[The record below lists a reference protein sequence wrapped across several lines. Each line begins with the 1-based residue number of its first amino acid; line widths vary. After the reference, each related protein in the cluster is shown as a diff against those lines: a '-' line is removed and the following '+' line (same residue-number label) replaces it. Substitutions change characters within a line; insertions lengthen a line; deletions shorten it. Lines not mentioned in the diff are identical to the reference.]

1 MDINEKALQL
11 HKEWNGKLETIAK
24 SKVNSREDLA
34 LAYTPGVAEPCK
46 VIAEDKEAAYTYT
59 WKSNTVAV
67 VSDGS
72 AVLGLGNIGP
82 YAAMPVMEGKCVLFK
97 EFGDVNAVPI
107 CLDTQDTEEIITA
120 VKNIAPGF
128 GGINLED
135 ISAPRC
141 FEIEERLKEILDI
154 PVFHDDQ
161 HGTAIV
167 VLAGII
173 NGLKVTGK
181 KKEDCK
187 VVVNGAGSAGI
198 AITKLLLTYG
208 FKHVTM
214 CDREGIIGKDY
225 PNLNWMQRKMTEV
238 TNLENKKGTLAD
250 ALKGADIF
258 VGVSA
263 PNIVSPE
270 MVSSMNKDAII
281 FAMANPV
288 PEIMPDVAKAAGAKV
303 VGTGRSDFPNQVN
316 NVIAFPGIFKGALEG
331 RASQITEEMKLAAAE
346 ALANLVSDE
355 QLSEDFIMPEA
366 FVPRVAEVVSQA
378 VKSHVRYNDRSPPLW
393 WAAVLFSKQLLQK
406 NIRRKSIPSCVK
418 WRYDLSKPRWQIIN
432 HRLSVL

>member
-1 MDINEKALQL
+1 MTVNEKALQL
-11 HKEWNGKLETIAK
+11 HEEWNGKIETV
-24 SKVNSREDLA
+24 SKTPVKSREALS

-46 VIAEDKEAAYTYT
+46 VIADDPEAAYKYT
-59 WKSNTVAV
+59 MKSNTVAV

-82 YAAMPVMEGKCVLFK
+82 LAAMPVMEGKAVLFK
-97 EFGDVNAVPI
+97 EFGGVNAVPI
-107 CLDTQDTEEIITA
+107 CLDTQDTEEIIKA
-120 VKNIAPGF
+120 VTYLAPAF

-141 FEIEERLKEILDI
+141 FEIEERLKATLNI

-173 NGLKVTGK
+173 NGLKVVGK
-181 KKEDCK
+181 QKEDCK
-187 VVVNGAGSAGI
+187 VVVNGAGSAGV

-208 FKHVTM
+208 FKNVIM
-214 CDREGIIGKDY
+214 CDKVGIVGKDTQG
-225 PNLNWMQRKMTEV
+225 LNWMQQKMTEV
-238 TNLENKKGTLAD
+238 TNPNNETGSLAD

-263 PNIVSPE
+263 PNIVTSE
-270 MVSSMNKDAII
+270 MVASMNQDSIL

-288 PEIMPDVAKAAGAKV
+288 PEIMPDVAKAAGARV

-316 NVIAFPGIFKGALEG
+316 NVVAFPGIFKGALEG
-331 RASQITEEMKLAAAE
+331 RATQITEEMKLAAA
-346 ALANLVSDE
+346 LAIAGLVPE
-355 QLSEDFIMPEA
+355 SELNEDNIMPEA
-366 FVPRVAEVVSQA
+366 FNPQVAEVVAEA
-378 VKSHVRYNDRSPPLW
+378 VKSH
-393 WAAVLFSKQLLQK
+393 
-406 NIRRKSIPSCVK
+406 I
-418 WRYDLSKPRWQIIN
+418 
-432 HRLSVL
+432 

>member
-1 MDINEKALQL
+1 MTLAEKALKL
-11 HKEWNGKLETIAK
+11 HEEWNGKLETV
-24 SKVNSREDLA
+24 SKTPVKSREDLA

-46 VIAEDKEAAYTYT
+46 VIAEDKEAAYKYT
-59 WKSNTVAV
+59 MKANTVAV

-82 YAAMPVMEGKCVLFK
+82 YAAMPVMEGKAVLFK
-97 EFGDVNAVPI
+97 EFGGINAVPI
-107 CLDTQDTEEIITA
+107 CLDTQDTEEIIKA
-120 VKNIAPGF
+120 VTYLAPGF

-141 FEIEERLKEILDI
+141 FEIEERLKATLDI

-173 NGLKVTGK
+173 NALKVVGK

-187 VVVNGAGSAGI
+187 VVVNGAGSAGV

-208 FKHVTM
+208 FPYIVM
-214 CDREGIIGKDY
+214 CDKVGIVSRDTEG
-225 PNLNWMQRKMTEV
+225 LNWMQQKMTEV
-238 TNLENKKGTLAD
+238 TNPKNETGSLAD
-250 ALKGADIF
+250 AIKGADIF

-263 PNIVSPE
+263 PGIVTEE
-270 MVSSMNKDAII
+270 MVASMNKDAIL

-288 PEIMPDVAKAAGAKV
+288 PEIMPDLAKKAGARV

-316 NVIAFPGIFKGALEG
+316 NVVAFPGIFKGALEG
-331 RASQITEEMKLAAAE
+331 RATQITEEMKLAAAN
-346 ALANLVSDE
+346 AIASLVPEDELSD
-355 QLSEDFIMPEA
+355 DNIMPEA
-366 FVPRVAEVVSQA
+366 FMPQVADAVAEA
-378 VKSHVRYNDRSPPLW
+378 VKSHIHN
-393 WAAVLFSKQLLQK
+393 
-406 NIRRKSIPSCVK
+406 
-418 WRYDLSKPRWQIIN
+418 
-432 HRLSVL
+432 